1 MAISP
6 GSCFRAVLRS
16 IVTAVLPALAL
27 AQEPTRPTMQVGEYD
42 PRSTLVV
49 PENPKTR
56 AKFPFIDVHGHQ
68 GALTAERAAQLV
80 KEMDELNM
88 GLMVNLSGQSG
99 DALAARVTALKG
111 RYPDRFVIF
120 ANMNLREVNR
130 PDFGAWAA
138 AALERDV
145 KVHGAQ
151 GLKVFKDLG
160 MDTRDAD
167 GKRIPVDDPRFDP
180 VWAKAGE
187 LGIPVLIHTAEPA
200 EFFKPIDKHNE
211 RWLELVL
218 HPRRA
223 RSPDR
228 YPPFD
233 SLMAEQ
239 HRVFRKHAKTTFI
252 NAHLGWYG
260 ADLGHLGALMDSL
273 PNMMTELGAVIYEI
287 GRQPR
292 AARDFFIKYQDR
304 ILMGKDSYNQQEYH
318 TYFRVFETADE
329 YFPYYR
335 NYHAFW
341 RMYGMDLPD
350 SVLKK
355 VYYGN
360 AVRIIPG
367 IDASRFPR

>member
-1 MAISP
+1 MISV
-6 GSCFRAVLRS
+6 RYIVLFPLL
-16 IVTAVLPALAL
+16 AGALA
-27 AQEPTRPTMQVGEYD
+27 AQQPTRPTMQVGEYD
-42 PRSTLVV
+42 PRSTLKV
-49 PENPKTR
+49 PEHPRTR
-56 AKFPFIDVHGHQ
+56 SKFPFIDVHGHQ
-68 GALTAERAAQLV
+68 QTLNAEQAAKLV
-80 KEMDELNM
+80 GEMDQLNM
-88 GLMVNLSGQSG
+88 GLMVNLSGGTG
-99 DALAARVTALKG
+99 DGLVARLAALKG
-111 RYPDRFVIF
+111 RYPTRFVLF
-120 ANMNLREVNR
+120 ASMNLREVNR
-130 PDFGAWAA
+130 PDFGPWAA
-138 AALERDV
+138 AQLERDV
-145 KVHGAQ
+145 KVSGAQ
-151 GLKVFKDLG
+151 GLKVFKELG
-160 MDTRDAD
+160 MDTRDAN
-167 GKRIPVDDPRFDP
+167 GNRIPLDDARFDP

-187 LGIPVLIHTAEPA
+187 LGVPVLIHTAEPA
-200 EFFKPIDKHNE
+200 EFFEPLDKHNE

-218 HPRRA
+218 NPRRA
-223 RSPDR
+223 RPPDR

-260 ADLGHLGALMDSL
+260 QDLGHLGALMDSL

-292 AARDFFIKYQDR
+292 AGRAFFIKYQDR

-318 TYFRVFETADE
+318 TYFRIFETADE

-350 SVLKK
+350 EVLKK
-355 VYYGN
+355 VYYKN
-360 AVRIIPG
+360 AIRVIPG

>member
-1 MAISP
+1 MKFIRVILPLLSLVT
-6 GSCFRAVLRS
+6 GSVA
-16 IVTAVLPALAL
+16 
-27 AQEPTRPTMQVGEYD
+27 AQQPTRPTMQVGEYD
-42 PRSTLVV
+42 PRSTLKV
-49 PENPKTR
+49 PEHPKTR
-56 AKFPFIDVHGHQ
+56 SKFPFIDVHGHQ
-68 GALTAERAAQLV
+68 QTLSEEQAAKLV

-88 GLMVNLSGQSG
+88 GLMVNLSGGTG
-99 DALAARVTALKG
+99 DALAARLASLKG
-111 RYPDRFVIF
+111 RYPSRFVVF

-130 PDFGAWAA
+130 PDFGPWAA
-138 AALERDV
+138 AQLERDV

-151 GLKVFKDLG
+151 GLKVFKELG
-160 MDTRDAD
+160 MDTRDAN
-167 GKRIPVDDPRFDP
+167 GNRIPLDDPRFDP

-200 EFFKPIDKHNE
+200 EFFKPIDKYNE

-218 HPRRA
+218 NPRRA
-223 RSPDR
+223 RPPDR

-260 ADLGHLGALMDSL
+260 ADLTHLGALMDSL

-292 AARDFFIKYQDR
+292 AGREFFIKYQDR
-304 ILMGKDSYNQQEYH
+304 ILMGKDTYNQQEYH
-318 TYFRVFETADE
+318 TYFRIFETADE

-350 SVLKK
+350 DVLRKI
-355 VYYGN
+355 YYRN
-360 AVRIIPG
+360 ALRVIPG